1 MMKRVVFGILWC
13 VVIYFGACMITGGIA
28 GGIAGSDDPKDAF
41 ESGAQAGAKAV
52 SALRLYF
59 LFGAVFIALVGTWL
73 GWLPGTRQRKQTQS
87 KA

>member
-28 GGIAGSDDPKDAF
+28 GGIAGNDDPKNAF

-59 LFGAVFIALVGTWL
+59 FIGAVLISLVGTLL
-73 GWLPGTRQRKQTQS
+73 GCLPGTRPRKQPET
-87 KA
+87 